1 MDKGIQEYE
10 KDNDFRENKLLLEV
24 ESDNNNE
31 TYI

>member
-1 MDKGIQEYE
+1 MDEGIQEYE

>member
-1 MDKGIQEYE
+1 MDEGIQEYE
-10 KDNDFRENKLLLEV
+10 KDNDFCENKLLLEV